1 MFNKTFLSIL
11 CLLFSIYIS
20 LLYFKKNSEYETFIS
35 QSQQEKIKSIL
46 ISNKTNDSD
55 KINQLKT
62 IRVDDKIYNNIISS
76 YSDTSNSNSQPSLL
90 SSLTKYLSSIPS
102 K

>member
-1 MFNKTFLSIL
+1 MFNKTLLSIL

-90 SSLTKYLSSIPS
+90 SSLTKYLSSIPT